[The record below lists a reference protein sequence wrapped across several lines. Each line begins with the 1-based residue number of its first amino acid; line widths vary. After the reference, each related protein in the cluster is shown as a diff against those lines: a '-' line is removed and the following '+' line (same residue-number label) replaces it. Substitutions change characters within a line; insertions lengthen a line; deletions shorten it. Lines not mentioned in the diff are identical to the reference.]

1 MVTLLSENSIYCG
14 EPDIKT
20 MKDKIRRTLNICRL
34 HIDGVCCVRTT
45 GHLDHKGE
53 VGGNGKGQHRHP
65 WQLGSPGC
73 PGLLQAFES
82 NITLARLPVTNCKS
96 VTSLSRTVS
105 AAEESLKMVQ
115 KSTVSTTSNTTIKV
129 PTWRIKKMKRVKSQ
143 T

>member
-45 GHLDHKGE
+45 GHLDHKGG
-53 VGGNGKGQHRHP
+53 VGGDGKGHHRLP

-73 PGLLQAFES
+73 PGLLHAIES
-82 NITLARLPVTNCKS
+82 NITLARLPVTNCKP

-105 AAEESLKMVQ
+105 AAEEVEDGAEEHGVYCLRQNDQSSHLKM
-115 KSTVSTTSNTTIKV
+115 
-129 PTWRIKKMKRVKSQ
+129 
-143 T
+143 